1 MIVICTG
8 FKWYMPINEW
18 MIIDYRSFGF
28 EVRVFKIIV
37 SFKILFSLQ
46 FDLFSKYMFSWRK
59 DWKTWRLPRIIFKQ
73 ISEC

>member
-28 EVRVFKIIV
+28 EVSVFKIIV